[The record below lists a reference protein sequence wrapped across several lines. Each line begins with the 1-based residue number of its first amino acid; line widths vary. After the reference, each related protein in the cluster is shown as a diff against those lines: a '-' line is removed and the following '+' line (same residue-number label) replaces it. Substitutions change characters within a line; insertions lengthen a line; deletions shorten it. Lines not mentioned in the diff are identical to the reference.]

1 VKTTTTAP
9 APLPSAG
16 SSSRPSRLERP
27 EWLKVRLSTTGEY
40 EEVRSMM
47 RRLSLVT
54 VCEEARC
61 PNIHECWARER
72 TATFMLG
79 GEICT
84 RHCGFCAVG
93 KGKPGELDGEEP
105 ERVAQAAAELGLSHA
120 VVTSVNRDDLV
131 DGGAEH
137 FARTIRAIRRRVPAC
152 TVEVLIPDFCGS
164 EAALETVLDEEPEI
178 LNHNTETVERLYRR
192 VRPEA
197 IYGRSLELLARADR
211 RRRAAGSAMRT
222 KSGLMVGLGESMDE
236 LIATLR
242 DLRASGCD
250 IATLGQYLQPH
261 AHRLPVEKYYTP
273 AEFDTLRREG
283 EAMGFSRVESG
294 PLVRSSYHARR
305 ALEGAPQISALE
317 GEQQTNAVEA
327 S

>member
-1 VKTTTTAP
+1 
-9 APLPSAG
+9 
-16 SSSRPSRLERP
+16 
-27 EWLKVRLSTTGEY
+27 VRLTASGAFD
-40 EEVRSMM
+40 EVNAMM

-79 GEICT
+79 GDICT

-93 KGKPGELDGEEP
+93 KGKPGELDRGEP
-105 ERVAQAAAELGLSHA
+105 ERVAEAAAELRLSHA
-120 VVTSVNRDDLV
+120 VVTSVNRDDLP
-131 DGGAEH
+131 DGGAAH
-137 FARTIRAIRRRVPAC
+137 FAETIRAIRRRVAGC

-164 EAALETVLDEEPEI
+164 EAALETVLDEAPEI
-178 LNHNTETVERLYRR
+178 LNHNTETVPRLYRR

-197 IYGRSLELLARADR
+197 KYERSLELLSRADAR
-211 RRRAAGSAMRT
+211 RRRAGSAVRTRT
-222 KSGLMVGLGESMDE
+222 KSGVMVGLGESMEE
-236 LIATLR
+236 LVATMR
-242 DLRASGCD
+242 DLRAAGCD

-273 AEFDTLRREG
+273 EEFDELRREG
-283 EAMGFSRVESG
+283 EAMGFARVEAG

-305 ALEGAPQISALE
+305 ALEASGAP
-317 GEQQTNAVEA
+317 
-327 S
+327 